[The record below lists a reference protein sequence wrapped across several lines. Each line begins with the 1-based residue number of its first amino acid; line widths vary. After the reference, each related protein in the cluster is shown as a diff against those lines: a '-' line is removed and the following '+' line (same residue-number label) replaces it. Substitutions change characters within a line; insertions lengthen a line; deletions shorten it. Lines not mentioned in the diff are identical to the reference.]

1 MPKIF
6 RKEGLFMDVSKVFD
20 CLSHELIT
28 AMLNAFGFGLNSLKK
43 FKTKKSKI
51 NDSYSS
57 WEEVLFG
64 VLQGSILGPILFNIF
79 LSNLFIII
87 KDTNFAS
94 YADDNT
100 FYKASNTID
109 DVIAYF
115 SSHLKSSTNGFQIIR

>member
-1 MPKIF
+1 
-6 RKEGLFMDVSKVFD
+6 MDVSKVFD

-43 FKTKKSKI
+43 FKTKKSEI

-87 KDTNFAS
+87 KDTDFAS
-94 YADDNT
+94 YPDDNT

-109 DVIAYF
+109 DIIAYF
-115 SSHLKSSTNGFQIIR
+115 SSHLESSTNGFQIIR